1 MYLQILVMY
10 RWAPCMDLPT
20 LRLLGRWWDAKITC
34 LKAPGVSVQRR
45 VWCFYSRGR
54 WNLRVHERWNITTWT
69 RGKFLGKYSHPME
82 PLGVALYWL
91 FSRDPYDSLHIIIT
105 PIVLG
110 SISSPK
116 KNKKT
121 LNNQGPVLIGHL
133 RCFRFYGPFGQ
144 NYNTPTHLSPIIS
157 GHSTRFHPAL
167 RMHCC
172 HSLPELQFWG
182 EVFTITRRIHV
193 WHIFLHLVDYHGKCW

>member
-1 MYLQILVMY
+1 MGNWGYNPLITGSWAHFVPFIFSPKKYGWRKQHICKHVHPGKLTSQSKKKKDQWLNDSMYLQILVMY

-116 KNKKT
+116 KNKKNPKQPGARSHWS
-121 LNNQGPVLIGHL
+121 LEMLPFL
-133 RCFRFYGPFGQ
+133 R
-144 NYNTPTHLSPIIS
+144 
-157 GHSTRFHPAL
+157 A
-167 RMHCC
+167 
-172 HSLPELQFWG
+172 FWPK
-182 EVFTITRRIHV
+182 
-193 WHIFLHLVDYHGKCW
+193 L